1 MPPALEH
8 FCKAWE
14 AVIGR
19 GMKVALMQWTAAGAK
34 ANRHSDD
41 DEPKMVVFR
50 DPERSLL
57 KVGEHRKHGKASFAG
72 RQG

>member
-1 MPPALEH
+1 QTRQHHAMAQMIKSSLRP
-8 FCKAWE
+8 
-14 AVIGR
+14 R
-19 GMKVALMQWTAAGAK
+19 

-41 DEPKMVVFR
+41 DEPKMMVFR

-57 KVGEHRKHGKASFAG
+57 EVGEHRKHGKVSFAG

>member
-1 MPPALEH
+1 
-8 FCKAWE
+8 
-14 AVIGR
+14 
-19 GMKVALMQWTAAGAK
+19 MKVALMQWTAAGAK